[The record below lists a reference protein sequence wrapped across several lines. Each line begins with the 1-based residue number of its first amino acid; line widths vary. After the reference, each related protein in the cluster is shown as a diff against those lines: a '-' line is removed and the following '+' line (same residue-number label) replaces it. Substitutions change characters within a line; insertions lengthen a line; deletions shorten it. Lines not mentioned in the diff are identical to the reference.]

1 MGLFK
6 KLKSNLFKDDE
17 DKLIHDDNGRSLR
30 SLNTQFQAEAEMQK
44 NAQPVIEKEQ
54 EVTVK
59 DNIREEKERVFNSDF
74 ANSFVNNNIKEY
86 TPQTF
91 AETEEIANQI
101 IRGTKVTVDTSN
113 MKKEDIVRM
122 LDFLSGMMFALKGE
136 IIRNSKFVFT
146 FYVE

>member
-6 KLKSNLFKDDE
+6 KLKANLFKDDE
-17 DKLIHDDNGRSLR
+17 DKLIHDDNEKSLR
-30 SLNTQFQAEAEMQK
+30 SLNTQYIA
-44 NAQPVIEKEQ
+44 EQ
-54 EVTVK
+54 EQQRTFSEPIVNEPVTIK
-59 DNIREEKERVFNSDF
+59 EPIKEEKQRVFNSDF
-74 ANSFVNNNIKEY
+74 ANSFVNNDKEY
-86 TPQTF
+86 TPATF
-91 AETEEIANQI
+91 EETEEIANQI
-101 IRGTKVTVDTSN
+101 LRGTRVTVDTSN